1 MMIDASTMFEIFL
14 AILLIACLV
23 YCWRVERSLAQFRA
37 SRADLEK
44 SARELVVAVG
54 KAEGAIKGLRQASHE
69 TGEQLQERINEARAL
84 ADELAV
90 MGGART
96 GRSAIQS
103 RSSPETPMWNR

>member
-1 MMIDASTMFEIFL
+1 MMINASMMFEIFL

-44 SARELVVAVG
+44 STRELVVAVT
-54 KAEGAIKGLRQASHE
+54 KAEGAIKGLRQASFE
-69 TGEQLQERINEARAL
+69 TGEQLQERITEARAL

-90 MGGART
+90 MGGT
-96 GRSAIQS
+96 RSARPLQS

>member
-37 SRADLEK
+37 SRAELEK

-54 KAEGAIKGLRQASHE
+54 KAEGAIKGLRLASHE
-69 TGEQLQERINEARAL
+69 TGEQLQERIIEARAL

-90 MGGART
+90 MGGQ
-96 GRSAIQS
+96 RSARPPQS
-103 RSSPETPMWNR
+103 RSAPETPMWNR